1 MTNKKYIYNPQQA
14 SFFIEKGVRCTNTGV
29 NPSTGRVYWEF
40 DYYECQDAYE
50 EWNSRKLNKN

>member
-29 NPSTGRVYWEF
+29 NPSTGRVYWEL
-40 DYYECQDAYE
+40 D
-50 EWNSRKLNKN
+50 RKSVV